1 VPLTQ
6 QDYLDEIAVS
16 LGAALT
22 GGPVPDDFTAQLM
35 AALAAR
41 LPALWAMNAFRVGNQ
56 SAPITVLYTKRM
68 GLLELMGQM
77 RQYADATAGRGVLRL
92 QYSQLFKNLQ
102 SLYQLIDKELHDEL
116 TWARANR
123 RVASGRL
130 LARYPSDARVPA
142 HVPGPGEPVRRHPWR
157 GDPNAERLKGWPW
170 PYGPWPGGIA
180 GLWAW
185 GEAP

>member
-6 QDYLDEIAVS
+6 QDYLKDIAIS
-16 LGAALT
+16 IGRPMEGA
-22 GGPVPDDFTAQLM
+22 PVPDAFTDQLT
-35 AALAAR
+35 AALEAR
-41 LPALWAMNAFRVGNQ
+41 LPVLWAMNATRVGNQ
-56 SAPITVLYTKRM
+56 SPTITLLYTRRAA
-68 GLLELMGQM
+68 LVEVLGQYW
-77 RQYADATAGRGVLRL
+77 QYADATAGRAVLRL
-92 QYSQLFKNLQ
+92 QYSQLFKSLQ
-102 SLYQLIDKELHDEL
+102 SLYQLTDKELHDEL

-142 HVPGPGEPVRRHPWR
+142 HVPGPGEPVRQYPWR

>member
-16 LGAALT
+16 LGAALA

-41 LPALWAMNAFRVGNQ
+41 LAALWAMNAFRVGNQ

-92 QYSQLFKNLQ
+92 QYSQLFRNLKD
-102 SLYQLIDKELHDEL
+102 LYTLIDKELHDEL

-142 HVPGPGEPVRRHPWR
+142 HVPGPGEPVRQHPWR

-170 PYGPWPGGIA
+170 PWPYPPYPIA